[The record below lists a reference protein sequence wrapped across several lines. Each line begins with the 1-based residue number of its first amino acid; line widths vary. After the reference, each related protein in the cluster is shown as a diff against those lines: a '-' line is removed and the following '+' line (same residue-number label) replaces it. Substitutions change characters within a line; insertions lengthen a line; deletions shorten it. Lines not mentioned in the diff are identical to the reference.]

1 MTNELITIED
11 VSNNALAVF
20 TAEND
25 TLDKILLAIEA
36 EALALVPDVT
46 TSKGREA
53 IASNAYKVSQAK
65 ARIEKEGKA
74 LADKQ
79 KEIPKL
85 IDASRKKS
93 KDFLDAL
100 QIRVKQPL
108 ADWLAVESEKSR
120 IIERNKLLMQ
130 SFTVTTT
137 DMITHEVIAAKYAE
151 IQSVTVDSLF
161 GELEQE
167 AIESKEAALECLLN
181 AEHKLIQDAHELALL
196 LNLKFDTEKTEAA
209 VEAEKARLAKEAAD
223 RERAEREA
231 KERADRDARIAKE
244 ATEKAER
251 EAKEKSERDARIAED
266 KIKHAEWEAEQA
278 KEREKQAAERA
289 EREKQ
294 KAIEDDRNRVEAE
307 RLAVEA
313 KEKAEAAKLS
323 HRKKINNEIKGLLI
337 DFGLDDETATS
348 IIKLAA
354 KGKLGALSINY

>member
-36 EALALVPDVT
+36 EALALVPDVST
-46 TSKGREA
+46 EKGREA
-53 IASNAYKVSQAK
+53 ISSNAYKVAQAK

-85 IDASRKKS
+85 IDASRKKA
-93 KDFLDAL
+93 KDFLENL
-100 QIRVKQPL
+100 QGRVKQQL
-108 ADWLAVESEKSR
+108 TDWLAEEAEKAR
-120 IIERNKLLMQ
+120 IIENNKRLMQ

-137 DMITHEVIAAKYAE
+137 NMSNHDEIAEKRAE
-151 IQSVTVDSLF
+151 IHAVTVNSYF
-161 GELEQE
+161 GDLEQE
-167 AIESKEAALECLLN
+167 AIESKEAALEMLLN

-196 LNLKFDTEKTEAA
+196 LNLKFDTDKAAAA
-209 VEAEKARLAKEAAD
+209 VESEKTRLAKESAD
-223 RERAEREA
+223 RERAEREE
-231 KERADRDARIAKE
+231 KERAERDARIAKE

-251 EAKEKSERDARIAED
+251 EAKEAIERAQR
-266 KIKHAEWEAEQA
+266 EAEQA
-278 KEREKQAAERA
+278 KEREKQAEERA
-289 EREKQ
+289 EKQRIEAIERAELEKQ
-294 KAIEDDRNRVEAE
+294 AAIEADRKRIEAE
-307 RLAVEA
+307 RLALEA
-313 KEKAEAAKLS
+313 KEQVEASKLS
-323 HRKKINNEIKGLLI
+323 HRRKVNNEIKALLV